1 MADYRNL
8 IKSTLAAPMGDVI
21 ASVGAGVAE
30 AQAALDEGSLATML
44 DIYSEGGDE
53 KFALMRDIG
62 YKPTFYALPETIGE
76 IQIALK
82 LGTSQT
88 SSSSTPAVP
97 AAPVAPGNAAISA
110 GITTSTPVRQRLGSP
125 VLASRLAAQARPM
138 RARMYGTPV
147 DAGYTNR
154 HNFSASTSAKLTFK
168 IVPVPPPEGV
178 ENLRVMPNISGY
190 SAQEAQD
197 MLSALDLIVGSND
210 PNVSLDEIRNK
221 FVLHQSI
228 EPNVI
233 VTAGDTVLIDV

>member
-44 DIYSEGGDE
+44 DIYSDGGDE
-53 KFALMRDIG
+53 KIALMRDIG

-88 SSSSTPAVP
+88 SSSSTPA
-97 AAPVAPGNAAISA
+97 APGNAAISA
-110 GITTSTPVRQRLGSP
+110 GITTSTPVRQRIGSP
-125 VLASRLAAQARPM
+125 VLASSVAAQARPL

-147 DAGYTNR
+147 DAGYTCLLY
-154 HNFSASTSAKLTFK
+154 TS
-168 IVPVPPPEGV
+168 PSP
-178 ENLRVMPNISGY
+178 R
-190 SAQEAQD
+190 D
-197 MLSALDLIVGSND
+197 
-210 PNVSLDEIRNK
+210 
-221 FVLHQSI
+221 
-228 EPNVI
+228 
-233 VTAGDTVLIDV
+233 